1 MYNVEPLVEKLN
13 LNETIVGNVHVCSI
27 LHRTNLIAVVG
38 GGLDAK
44 FSPNSVLIYDAA
56 TGGFVL
62 DITCATPVLSVRMS
76 TTRIIVTLR
85 RQIHVFSFPDRPTK
99 LATFETPDNFRGLC
113 ELCATPMGMGTEL
126 MAFPSHKIGSV
137 QIVDAKLLTPNSSVT
152 PTNIQAHKNDL
163 VCLAIN
169 QRGKLL
175 ATASTK
181 GTLIRVF
188 DLEKRSSEPLLELR
202 RGTDPA
208 TLYW

>member
-1 MYNVEPLVEKLN
+1 M
-13 LNETIVGNVHVCSI
+13 CSI

-62 DITCATPVLSVRMS
+62 DITCTTPVLSVRMS

-99 LATFETPDNFRGLC
+99 LATFETPDNFRGGANQISFLVLSLETLISGLC
-113 ELCATPMGMGTEL
+113 ELCANPMGMGTEL

-137 QIVDAKLLTPNSSVT
+137 QIVV
-152 PTNIQAHKNDL
+152 
-163 VCLAIN
+163 
-169 QRGKLL
+169 R
-175 ATASTK
+175 
-181 GTLIRVF
+181 
-188 DLEKRSSEPLLELR
+188 
-202 RGTDPA
+202 
-208 TLYW
+208 